1 MTSHSF
7 WILPGQWEWNR
18 IVQFQEVIRW
28 YMLTNIDNTSQIC
41 HDPKMLHWKY
51 HESSAVQ
58 KIQDIEIE
66 KRKTM
71 AFRLRFIPLRLST
84 EVIFHIFLKGLRLRG
99 WRWSNLSGDCPM
111 ITNDIPSFICVQW
124 VGIQKGYHWLYLFFF
139 FTNYFCKDKQHLCS
153 RAQKPPKP
161 FELLHIWFCLIQSN
175 DNAYSK

>member
-7 WILPGQWEWNR
+7 WILPGQWEWDR

-71 AFRLRFIPLRLST
+71 AFRLRFIPLGLST

-139 FTNYFCKDKQHLCS
+139 FHKLFL
-153 RAQKPPKP
+153 
-161 FELLHIWFCLIQSN
+161 
-175 DNAYSK
+175 